1 MKSCNSL
8 DPRIKRIKQQEKDA
22 REAKKRAA
30 TGSGTSTPRKT
41 KAEEEAEK
49 KRSEEEAQKKEE
61 AEKVC
66 LSFFLRQFSIRCV
79 LAGRT
84 SRHQKAKTGGC

>member
-8 DPRIKRIKQQEKDA
+8 DPRIKRIKQQGKEA

-30 TGSGTSTPRKT
+30 TGSGASTPRKT

-49 KRSEEEAQKKEE
+49 KRAEEEAQKKEE
-61 AEKVC
+61 AEKVY
-66 LSFFLRQFSIRCV
+66 LSVYLR
-79 LAGRT
+79 
-84 SRHQKAKTGGC
+84 